1 MFGGRANQAVTSERT
16 SMAAKAK
23 LTLTPE
29 QETLLITLYAK
40 AQPGNPLFFDQTAKD
55 VLNRVDY
62 DFTRLHV
69 PYMTVALV
77 CQRAKKLDAITRD
90 FLAEHPGGVV
100 LQLGCGLDN
109 RFWRVDNG
117 SVTWYDLDMPPV
129 AELRRQ
135 FFTASERYHLI
146 AASVTDRQWLA
157 TVVSGGRPVLV
168 VAEGLLMYLGEAE
181 VRRLVLQL
189 HETFPGCRLIADVFS
204 RLMARSATKHPSLK
218 YTGATIGWGIDDAH
232 ELEAWAPGL
241 RLLEEW
247 YFTDDPDLARL
258 SFGYRM
264 AYRLAGAFK
273 IVQRAH
279 RIVYYQ
285 L

>member
-1 MFGGRANQAVTSERT
+1 
-16 SMAAKAK
+16 

-40 AQPGNPLFFDQTAKD
+40 ARPGNPLFFDQTAQD

-69 PYMTVALV
+69 PFMTIFLI

-135 FFTASERYHLI
+135 FFTGSERYHLI
-146 AASVTDRQWLA
+146 AASVTDQECLA
-157 TVVSGGRPVLV
+157 TVAAGGRPVLV

-189 HETFPGCRLIADVFS
+189 HETFPSCRLIADIFS
-204 RLMARSATKHPSLK
+204 RLMARLATKHPSLE
-218 YTGATIGWGIDDAH
+218 YTGATIGWGINDAH

-247 YFTDDPDLARL
+247 YFTDDPDLAHL

-264 AYRLAGAFK
+264 AYRLYGVLLK
-273 IVQRAH
+273 RAH